1 MTEIQSISIDRLQDL
16 NKWLDQNWHQKN
28 SVWLVFYKKSSNKAD
43 FTYSDIVDVLLC
55 YGWIDSLPNKV
66 DSERTKLRISPR
78 NPKSHWSRV
87 NKEKISKLMEQ
98 NQMHPNGLRIVE
110 IAQANGAWSALDEV
124 ENLTL
129 PPDLESFLQQNQ
141 YLETWHALS
150 RSFKRGFLEQLLNC
164 KKAETR
170 ARKIESLRSK
180 LE

>member
-16 NKWLDQNWHQKN
+16 NRWLDQNWHQKT

-78 NPKSHWSRV
+78 NPKSYWSRV
-87 NKEKISKLMEQ
+87 NKEKISKLIEQ
-98 NQMHPNGLRIVE
+98 NKMHPNGLRIIE
-110 IAQANGAWSALDEV
+110 IAQANGAWNALDEV

-170 ARKIESLRSK
+170 ARKIASLRSK

>member
-1 MTEIQSISIDRLQDL
+1 
-16 NKWLDQNWHQKN
+16 
-28 SVWLVFYKKSSNKAD
+28 
-43 FTYSDIVDVLLC
+43 
-55 YGWIDSLPNKV
+55 
-66 DSERTKLRISPR
+66 
-78 NPKSHWSRV
+78 
-87 NKEKISKLMEQ
+87 
-98 NQMHPNGLRIVE
+98 MHPNGLRIVE
-110 IAQANGAWSALDEV
+110 IAQASGAWSALDEV